1 MAQENKAAPDWERIE
16 ADYRA
21 GVLSLREIA
30 AARGVSNVAI
40 HKRAKKEGWE
50 RDLGKRIQA
59 KADALVSKREAAAK
73 TSVDAA
79 SSDRIVVEAN
89 ATLIAEVRL
98 SHRRDIAR
106 SRNLAMQMLEELEH
120 ATTKTDVFE
129 KIADL
134 LRESDDIAE
143 RRLDAFNKIMSSA
156 GRIDS
161 MKKLADTLRTLVT
174 LEREAYGLTAEP
186 DGGGADDVPTSL
198 DHFYGAE

>member
-1 MAQENKAAPDWERIE
+1 MAQERKPAPDWERIE

-21 GVLSLREIA
+21 GLLSLREIA

-59 KADALVSKREAAAK
+59 KADALVSKREAASK
-73 TSVDAA
+73 TSADAVA
-79 SSDRIVVEAN
+79 SDRIVVEAN

-106 SRNLAMQMLEELEH
+106 SRNLAMQMLEELER
-120 ATTKTDVFE
+120 ATTNTDVFE

-143 RRLDAFNKIMSSA
+143 RRLEAFNKIMSSA

-174 LEREAYGLTAEP
+174 LEREAYGLTADP
-186 DGGGADDVPTSL
+186 DGGTDDVPTSL
-198 DHFYGAE
+198 DHFYGAD